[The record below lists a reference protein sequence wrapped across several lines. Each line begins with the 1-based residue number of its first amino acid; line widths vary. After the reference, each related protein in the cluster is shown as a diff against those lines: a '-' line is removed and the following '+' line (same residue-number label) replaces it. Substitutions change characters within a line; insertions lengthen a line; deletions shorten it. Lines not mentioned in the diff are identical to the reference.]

1 MKYLKTDLLG
11 KCIRWRQRGVCIVM
25 KVEAVTETKVLGSN
39 AIICERVKCD
49 YLNSYTEVSNTK
61 STFTLYIDGDS
72 INDVEI
78 INEEVYNQLIE
89 LYRETNTSYNKLS
102 NLAKYG

>member
-49 YLNSYTEVSNTK
+49 YLNSYTEV
-61 STFTLYIDGDS
+61 
-72 INDVEI
+72 
-78 INEEVYNQLIE
+78 
-89 LYRETNTSYNKLS
+89 
-102 NLAKYG
+102 

>member
-25 KVEAVTETKVLGSN
+25 KVKAVTETKVLGSN
-39 AIICERVKCD
+39 AIISERVKCD

-61 STFTLYIDGDS
+61 STFTLYIDGDI
-72 INDVEI
+72 INGVEI

>member
-11 KCIRWRQRGVCIVM
+11 KCIRWKQRGVCIVM
-25 KVEAVTETKVLGSN
+25 KVEIVTETKVLGSN

-49 YLNSYTEVSNTK
+49 YLNSYTEVSSTK

-72 INDVEI
+72 VNDVEI
-78 INEEVYNQLIE
+78 INDEIHNKLIE
-89 LYRETNTSYNKLS
+89 LYKETDILNNKLS